1 MLVITNQEKSYYK
14 LRQLFY
20 YKLGQ
25 SSYKLRQALQI
36 KTKLLHI
43 KTAITNFDRKKA
55 RNLGIIFDKH
65 LFMSSHVNSICS
77 SASLAL
83 RNIGRVGKY

>member
-25 SSYKLRQALQI
+25 SSYKLRALQI

-77 SASLAL
+77 STSLAL
-83 RNIGRVGKY
+83 RNIGGVGKY